1 MNLFIN
7 TVTRLCKLFAVLGGI
22 LLLLIAAMT
31 MVSIF
36 GRFFFDA
43 PIRGDFEMTKQ
54 GMGLVVASFIP
65 YCILNGGNLIVDFFT
80 TKASENTQRVLDT
93 VGALFTAA
101 GLLMFAYKATE
112 AIADVRES
120 NEVSGNID
128 LPVWWIYAGMA
139 PSLWLA
145 VLAGVVLAIKTWRG
159 DQQESEAEMILR
171 EAAAAKALE
180 AEQTAANVHT
190 SNTAQGA
197 TA

>member
-1 MNLFIN
+1 MNGFIN
-7 TVTRLCKLFAVLGGI
+7 TVTRLCKVFAVMGGV
-22 LLLLIAAMT
+22 LLLALAAMT
-31 MVSIF
+31 MVSIL
-36 GRFFFDA
+36 GRFFFTM

-80 TKASENTQRVLDT
+80 TKASANTQRILDT
-93 VGALFTAA
+93 LGALLTAA
-101 GLLMFAYKATE
+101 GLSVFAYKATE

-145 VLAGVVLAIKTWRG
+145 VLAGIVLAIKTWQG
-159 DQQESEAEMILR
+159 EHQETEAEMILR

-180 AEQTAANVHT
+180 AKDTAK
-190 SNTAQGA
+190 QGA
-197 TA
+197 AA

>member
-1 MNLFIN
+1 MNGFIN
-7 TVTRLCKLFAVLGGI
+7 IVTRLCQFFAIIGG
-22 LLLLIAAMT
+22 LLLLAIAAMT
-31 MVSIF
+31 MVSII
-36 GRFFFDA
+36 GRFFFDL

-80 TKASENTQRVLDT
+80 SKASAGTQRFLDT
-93 VGALFTAA
+93 VGAVFTGA
-101 GLLMFAYKATE
+101 GLLVFAWKATE
-112 AIADVRES
+112 AILDVRES

-145 VLAGVVLAIKTWRG
+145 VLAAIVLAIKTWRG
-159 DQQESEAEMILR
+159 DSQESEAEMILR
-171 EAAAAKALE
+171 EAAEAKAVE
-180 AEQTAANVHT
+180 EKN
-190 SNTAQGA
+190 NTKGA

>member
-1 MNLFIN
+1 MNGFIN
-7 TVTRLCKLFAVLGGI
+7 IVTRLCKVFAVAGGV
-22 LLLLIAAMT
+22 LLLLLASMT
-31 MVSIF
+31 MTSII
-36 GRFFFDA
+36 GRFFFDT

-80 TKASENTQRVLDT
+80 SKTSANTQRILDT
-93 VGALFTAA
+93 LGALLTAA
-101 GLLMFAYKATE
+101 GLSLFAYKATE

-145 VLAGVVLAIKTWRG
+145 VFAGIVLAIKTWQG
-159 DQQESEAEMILR
+159 EHQESEADMILR

-180 AEQTAANVHT
+180 AQHKAQ
-190 SNTAQGA
+190 QGA
-197 TA
+197 AS

>member
-1 MNLFIN
+1 MNGFIN
-7 TVTRLCKLFAVLGGI
+7 IVTRLCKLFAVTGGI

-31 MVSIF
+31 MVSII
-36 GRFFFDA
+36 GRFFFDT

-80 TKASENTQRVLDT
+80 SKTSLKTQRILDT
-93 VGALFTAA
+93 VGALATGT
-101 GLLMFAYKATE
+101 GLSLFAWKATE
-112 AIADVRES
+112 AIADVRDS

-145 VLAGVVLAIKTWRG
+145 VFAAIVLAIKTWRG
-159 DQQESEAEMILR
+159 EHQESEAEMILR
-171 EAAAAKALE
+171 EAAASKALE
-180 AEQTAANVHT
+180 EKNSAK
-190 SNTAQGA
+190 QGA
-197 TA
+197 AA

>member
-1 MNLFIN
+1 MSFFIN
-7 TVTRLCKLFAVLGGI
+7 TVTRLCKLFAVIGGI

-31 MVSIF
+31 MVSII
-36 GRFFFDA
+36 GRFFFDT
-43 PIRGDFEMTKQ
+43 PIRGDFEITKQ

-80 TKASENTQRVLDT
+80 TKASEKTQRFLDT
-93 VGALFTAA
+93 VGALCTAA
-101 GLLMFAYKATE
+101 GLLVFAYKASE

-145 VLAGVVLAIKTWRG
+145 VFAGIVLAIKTWQG
-159 DQQESEAEMILR
+159 DHQESEAEMILR
-171 EAAAAKALE
+171 EAQAAKLLETKQGAAA
-180 AEQTAANVHT
+180 
-190 SNTAQGA
+190 
-197 TA
+197 

>member
-1 MNLFIN
+1 MNGFIN
-7 TVTRLCKLFAVLGGI
+7 TVTRLCQWFAVVGGV

-31 MVSIF
+31 MASII

-54 GMGLVVASFIP
+54 GMGIVVAAFIP

-80 TKASENTQRVLDT
+80 SKTSEKTQRILDT
-93 VGALFTAA
+93 IGALATGA
-101 GLLMFAYKATE
+101 GLVLFAWKATE

-145 VLAGVVLAIKTWRG
+145 VFAAIVLAIKTWRG
-159 DQQESEAEMILR
+159 EHQESEAEMILR
-171 EAAAAKALE
+171 EAEQAKALE
-180 AEQTAANVHT
+180 AAT
-190 SNTAQGA
+190 GA
-197 TA
+197 KA

>member
-1 MNLFIN
+1 MNGFIN
-7 TVTRLCKLFAVLGGI
+7 TVTRLCQWFAVVGGV
-22 LLLLIAAMT
+22 LLLIIATMT
-31 MVSIF
+31 MVSII

-54 GMGLVVASFIP
+54 GMGLVVAAFIP

-80 TKASENTQRVLDT
+80 TKTSAKTQRILDT
-93 VGALFTAA
+93 IGALCTAG
-101 GLLMFAYKATE
+101 GLSLFAYKATE

-145 VLAGVVLAIKTWRG
+145 VFAGIVLAVKTWRG

-171 EAAAAKALE
+171 EAEEAKALE
-180 AEQTAANVHT
+180 AQSANK
-190 SNTAQGA
+190 QGA
-197 TA
+197 AA